1 MASPAF
7 KFISKERF
15 DSVKYAD
22 NIVEETKQV
31 IAAHRASV
39 LKGIDIILPRLKDGW
54 VTQRGDIYQFGPSPS
69 QEEPNRIDLM
79 NPTKLANAPINNM
92 APERQVGF
100 VQYELK
106 IRGAKQLNAAS
117 SAQVK
122 GKSIKLTEGK
132 DVPKECKKMAR
143 PGGAMMMVFED
154 WEKKQLELQRKGMGQ
169 KEDENLATEKKR
181 VADLAFLNSVGG
193 PFTNENDVEEY
204 VKSERSESEKNKRL
218 YVEIRFARD
227 STISFPKNSD
237 IFRLK
242 KAYKNL
248 PTETYAINLKT
259 YFKKVHCHV
268 DMSMSDFITALDTL
282 SN

>member
-1 MASPAF
+1 MEAIGVIVGMHLVEPFISLTTSTKTTRSKLEVAFKQLYTDLAETPSTKLLDLASPAF

-122 GKSIKLTEGK
+122 GKSI
-132 DVPKECKKMAR
+132 
-143 PGGAMMMVFED
+143 
-154 WEKKQLELQRKGMGQ
+154 
-169 KEDENLATEKKR
+169 
-181 VADLAFLNSVGG
+181 
-193 PFTNENDVEEY
+193 
-204 VKSERSESEKNKRL
+204 
-218 YVEIRFARD
+218 
-227 STISFPKNSD
+227 
-237 IFRLK
+237 
-242 KAYKNL
+242 
-248 PTETYAINLKT
+248 
-259 YFKKVHCHV
+259 
-268 DMSMSDFITALDTL
+268 
-282 SN
+282 

>member
-1 MASPAF
+1 MVSPAF

-92 APERQVGF
+92 APERQVEF

-106 IRGAKQLNAAS
+106 IKGAKLLNAAS
-117 SAQVK
+117 SVQVK
-122 GKSIKLTEGK
+122 GKSIKAYRRKICTK
-132 DVPKECKKMAR
+132 R
-143 PGGAMMMVFED
+143 IQED
-154 WEKKQLELQRKGMGQ
+154 G
-169 KEDENLATEKKR
+169 
-181 VADLAFLNSVGG
+181 
-193 PFTNENDVEEY
+193 
-204 VKSERSESEKNKRL
+204 
-218 YVEIRFARD
+218 
-227 STISFPKNSD
+227 
-237 IFRLK
+237 
-242 KAYKNL
+242 
-248 PTETYAINLKT
+248 
-259 YFKKVHCHV
+259 
-268 DMSMSDFITALDTL
+268 
-282 SN
+282 